1 MSEPASPMAA
11 AMQWVARIMAAAL
24 MMVLPG
30 LLGQWL
36 DERWGVNVLALTGFA
51 VGIGLGLFYLIA
63 QSKQA
68 EKRSRSPGRNAG
80 ETSNTSEPD

>member
-1 MSEPASPMAA
+1 MAA

-36 DERWGVNVLALTGFA
+36 DERWGVSFLALAGFA
-51 VGIGLGLFYLIA
+51 CGIGLGLFYLIA

-68 EKRSRSPGRNAG
+68 EKVKGSRRRDTG
-80 ETSNTSEPD
+80 ETSTTTDQD